1 MPPSSM
7 HNSNAQPGKLDGILY
22 RTGCVINQK
31 DPHPDEQ
38 DVSTN
43 VTTAS
48 SSAMTTASQLRFVS
62 GRVIVIGIV
71 EHLTSKQSRLEL
83 LLVSNG
89 N

>member
-48 SSAMTTASQLRFVS
+48 SSSWS
-62 GRVIVIGIV
+62 GEVNAPPQAHISGGFLNLFIFAG
-71 EHLTSKQSRLEL
+71 K
-83 LLVSNG
+83 SNYISYC
-89 N
+89 